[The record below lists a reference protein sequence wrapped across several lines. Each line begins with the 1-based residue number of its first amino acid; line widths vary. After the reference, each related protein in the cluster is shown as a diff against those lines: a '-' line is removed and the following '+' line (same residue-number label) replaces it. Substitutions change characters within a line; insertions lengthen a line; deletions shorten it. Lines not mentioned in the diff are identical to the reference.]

1 MDLNKTTIFIVNFQ
15 RFSSTIHS
23 TIFPPAGVI
32 VADVSHASSIRECRG
47 VREVAFACR
56 RPPRQRRGGSSS
68 PGWLAAE
75 LVVLASVTGGGARWA
90 TRFRNSPFR
99 DVLAAFGGVS
109 PTRSGAADAP
119 ELIGQC
125 VSVHLRVSKMKIKC
139 V

>member
-1 MDLNKTTIFIVNFQ
+1 MA
-15 RFSSTIHS
+15 R
-23 TIFPPAGVI
+23 
-32 VADVSHASSIRECRG
+32 
-47 VREVAFACR
+47 ACR
-56 RPPRQRRGGSSS
+56 ALS
-68 PGWLAAE
+68 PAAERWFELAWLAAEE

-99 DVLAAFGGVS
+99 DVEAAFGGVS

-125 VSVHLRVSKMKIKC
+125 VSVHLRVSKMKIEC